1 MLQWMGGSR
10 RKVTTS
16 RKSTQQRQKQYFE
29 QRRRQQQRQGQT
41 TGLESYADGLNIS
54 EQHHKEHRSLDIL
67 SLLNLSTTA
76 QEHKSSYPIRREDL
90 EVNALR
96 PKCDITKDSPKVP
109 SKMVAPLTSVEVNK
123 ARAESGLQVEIASP
137 KKVKLCA
144 PHNHDKSFNEINSKP
159 DTWRAGTEQQCSVL
173 DFLGD
178 DGLNDYVKESPVH
191 EDHVAFSVE
200 GLGKMGMETP
210 VHSPR
215 QPGRTFSY
223 DCSSP
228 LNPARGQKSFN
239 SRKHLDDFEIE
250 MDAMM
255 QDINIPPYSSALE
268 FSPDPMDSFSSSKQT
283 LSKDDGHSG
292 RLDSYYG
299 CRRIFDDAENFRKD
313 KWDGRPCFPEEY
325 TFNEWEHDLS
335 WKNWQSQMNCVSDD
349 NLMHEKYKMSDFA
362 FEGPFSPIR
371 SATGITHKFDVLEE
385 PSYFKHQKS
394 EKYHDFMVPNGARHH
409 AVGRNFDFGGVT
421 RQPDWS
427 CFMNENERDN
437 LSLLSEE
444 SCSSSAVRDNAID
457 SSLSKPTRNWSKRRY
472 DNAYADPGYH
482 LNITSTGKTRIKSKH
497 VVQPEDIAHGSGKC
511 TKMPDSSKFKPF
523 HHSNSPLQEK
533 FTPNSNWFPEEGYL
547 SVDNNSG
554 CSSFHQKSE
563 TNCPSA
569 GSKILFGD
577 PFSASPVPELHLNP
591 RSHFKPCEPVASSP
605 SGSLISGNFE
615 FHDSP
620 MTPKIGFGPRQP
632 EFPYSH
638 GETPS
643 PDLSV
648 QESVSKDEGRKAESQ
663 RCRKSK
669 LEEEHCILNNLF
681 TENQR
686 WNKNSEREEVKDAAS
701 GLTASVKPTLL
712 ERAEKTSSS
721 INSPAKYRSII
732 EKKEYVTQTLKD
744 YCGNEIPIPCPKSNG
759 EMEEAEPQET
769 KKESKQQNDF
779 VDSSCRVMMLQ
790 SYVQFLCV
798 QKVLKEAAAHNGIK
812 KI

>member
-90 EVNALR
+90 EVKALR

-159 DTWRAGTEQQCSVL
+159 DTWRAGTDQQCSVL

-239 SRKHLDDFEIE
+239 SRGHLDDFEIE

-313 KWDGRPCFPEEY
+313 KWD
-325 TFNEWEHDLS
+325 
-335 WKNWQSQMNCVSDD
+335 
-349 NLMHEKYKMSDFA
+349 
-362 FEGPFSPIR
+362 
-371 SATGITHKFDVLEE
+371 EE

-482 LNITSTGKTRIKSKH
+482 LNITSTGKTGIKSKH

-663 RCRKSK
+663 PCRKSK

-686 WNKNSEREEVKDAAS
+686 WNKNSECEEVKDAAS

-721 INSPAKYRSII
+721 MNSPAKYRSII
-732 EKKEYVTQTLKD
+732 EKKED